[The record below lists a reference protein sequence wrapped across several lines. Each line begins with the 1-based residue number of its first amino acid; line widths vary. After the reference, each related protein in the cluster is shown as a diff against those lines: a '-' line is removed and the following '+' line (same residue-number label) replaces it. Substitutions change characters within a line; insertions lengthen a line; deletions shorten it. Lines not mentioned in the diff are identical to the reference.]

1 MCFVPFVV
9 RLVVVVLVVV
19 LVVVV
24 VVVLLIVL
32 VLCELPSVTGGVVLV
47 MAIVRLSCK
56 CFAGG

>member
-9 RLVVVVLVVV
+9 RLVVVVLV
-19 LVVVV
+19 LVVV

-47 MAIVRLSCK
+47 MAIVRLSCE